1 VKEQVSQLILEATP
15 VAADVGA
22 LGESALVRIVLDVF
36 VPSGRSDAIE
46 SSDNHDDRYLSAL
59 SVERGLFCRS
69 TQQQNSMSAW

>member
-15 VAADVGA
+15 VAA
-22 LGESALVRIVLDVF
+22 ESALVRIVLDDF